1 MAEDGGLEDGVT
13 HSRFSANG
21 GLDDLWWKTCDE
33 QVDDMMACD
42 GWHGWHVMSSRSK
55 QVRVMTGWHVMTGC
69 HASTGG
75 HIKTGRHVNFDFM
88 AGLFDHPGLSK
99 TSKTMRGRC
108 QNDAG
113 AAPVL

>member
-55 QVRVMTGWHVMTGC
+55 QVRVMTGWHVMTGWQVRVMSSNG
-69 HASTGG
+69 AEKEPTGAQMELKWTQMEPNG
-75 HIKTGRHVNFDFM
+75 AQTELKWSPVE
-88 AGLFDHPGLSK
+88 LKLS
-99 TSKTMRGRC
+99 
-108 QNDAG
+108 
-113 AAPVL
+113 